1 MIRQRNDPRSQQDGR
16 PKIDDPKIDDPSEED
31 TVTMADAR
39 PPAAETAVQPDEV
52 MFSPAVR
59 SEQACRGSREAY
71 ARRAAAGRFAR
82 ELSADVMAFIAQRDS
97 AYLATASADG
107 QPYVQHRGGPPG
119 FLQILNDHTL
129 AFLDYPGN
137 KQFISIGHLAENERA
152 FLFLMDYANA
162 RRLKLWGRAQVS
174 NDPELIAS
182 LMSSAG
188 SRRVE
193 HAIAFTVLAWD
204 WNCSQHIPRLV
215 PAEPSS

>member
-1 MIRQRNDPRSQQDGR
+1 MTHDRS
-16 PKIDDPKIDDPSEED
+16 KIGDLSEED
-31 TVTMADAR
+31 SVTMDDAGL
-39 PPAAETAVQPDEV
+39 PAADTAVQPDEV

-59 SEQACRGSREAY
+59 SEQACRGSREAH

-82 ELSADVMAFIAQRDS
+82 ELTVDAMAFIAQRDS

-137 KQFISIGHLAENERA
+137 KQFISTGHLAENERA

-162 RRLKLWGRAQVS
+162 RRLKLWGRAKVS
-174 NDPELIAS
+174 SDPELIAS
-182 LMSSAG
+182 LLPSAG

-193 HAIAFTVLAWD
+193 HAIVFTVLAWD

-215 PAEPSS
+215 PAERAP

>member
-1 MIRQRNDPRSQQDGR
+1 MTCDRS
-16 PKIDDPKIDDPSEED
+16 KIYELSEED

-39 PPAAETAVQPDEV
+39 LPAADTVVKPDEV

-119 FLQILNDHTL
+119 FLRLLNDHTL

-137 KQFISIGHLAENERA
+137 KQFISVGHLAENARA
-152 FLFLMDYANA
+152 FLFLMDYADA
-162 RRLKLWGRAQVS
+162 LRLKLWGRAEVS
-174 NDPELIAS
+174 TDPELIAS
-182 LMSSAG
+182 LKPSVG
-188 SRRVE
+188 LRRLD
-193 HAIAFTVLAWD
+193 HAIVFTVLAWD

-215 PAEPSS
+215 PAGD

>member
-1 MIRQRNDPRSQQDGR
+1 MTLDRSL
-16 PKIDDPKIDDPSEED
+16 IDDPTEEA

-39 PPAAETAVQPDEV
+39 PPAADTVVQPDEV

-59 SEQACRGSREAY
+59 SEQACRGSREVH

-82 ELSADVMAFIAQRDS
+82 ALSADMTEFIAERDS

-119 FLQILNDHTL
+119 FLQILDEHTL

-162 RRLKLWGRAQVS
+162 RRLKLWGRARVS
-174 NDPELIAS
+174 NDPQLIAR
-182 LMSSAG
+182 LMPSAG

-193 HAIAFTVLAWD
+193 HAIVFSVLAWD

-215 PAEPSS
+215 PVARSP

>member
-1 MIRQRNDPRSQQDGR
+1 MIRDRS
-16 PKIDDPKIDDPSEED
+16 KIDDLSEED

-39 PPAAETAVQPDEV
+39 PPAADTAVQPDEV

-59 SEQACRGSREAY
+59 TEQACRGSREAY

-82 ELSADVMAFIAQRDS
+82 ELSADVMAFVAQRDS

-137 KQFISIGHLAENERA
+137 RQFISIGHLAENARA

-162 RRLKLWGRAQVS
+162 RRLKLWGRANVS
-174 NDPELIAS
+174 SDPELIAG
-182 LMSSAG
+182 LMPFAG
-188 SRRVE
+188 TRRVE
-193 HAIAFTVLAWD
+193 HAIVFTVLAWD
-204 WNCSQHIPRLV
+204 WNCSQHIPRLI
-215 PAEPSS
+215 PAGE

>member
-1 MIRQRNDPRSQQDGR
+1 MTRDR
-16 PKIDDPKIDDPSEED
+16 EERTSVEEES
-31 TVTMADAR
+31 TVTMANAR
-39 PPAAETAVQPDEV
+39 PPAPDAAVQPDEV

-59 SEQACRGSREAY
+59 TEQACRGSREAY
-71 ARRAAAGRFAR
+71 ARRAAAGHFAR
-82 ELSADVMAFIAQRDS
+82 ELSADAMAFIAQRDS

-119 FLQILNDHTL
+119 FLRILDDHTL
-129 AFLDYPGN
+129 AFLEYPGN
-137 KQFISIGHLAENERA
+137 RQFISIGHLAENERA

-174 NDPELIAS
+174 NDPEIIAR

-193 HAIAFTVLAWD
+193 YAIVFSVLAWD

-215 PAEPSS
+215 PASD